1 MSSAVARNCLRF
13 ESASTSWGYNGEQR
27 AFEQNAARDNSA
39 EAFLLLERSL
49 LRRTHDIAADR
60 RAVGLTRKSTARLNS
75 RDLFTSY
82 TSSDFTTPRSRE
94 VSMNYGAGRI
104 KGSPAATASETRNF
118 ILTQAA

>member
-13 ESASTSWGYNGEQR
+13 ESASTSWGQNERQR
-27 AFEQNAARDNSA
+27 AFEQNGARDNPA
-39 EAFLLLERSL
+39 EAVLLLARSL
-49 LRRTHDIAADR
+49 LRRTHDVAAER
-60 RAVGLTRKSTARLNS
+60 VGLARKSTARLNS

-104 KGSPAATASETRNF
+104 KGSPAATASGTRNF
-118 ILTQAA
+118 IFTQAA